1 VTDPRPPSEEPKE
14 VAALSKEVS
23 EFLLEFSIGVHKH
36 SMYPPDHPSLLPT
49 AENVLGRLSEV
60 LADRENFTIGV
71 GLDQLVVEGVA
82 TESRHPVLRELAK
95 RLHDHHLGAI
105 SFYDGTLRSEVEGLL
120 ETIAQDPERGGDPLG
135 LLPSEEIPN
144 WDHIRL
150 LPLGYDG
157 LELTGEADPSGEGF
171 DRATDLW
178 LGLAR
183 SAMGVESDF
192 RDPEKSP
199 DGGTV
204 AKAIRRSRKDAA
216 YDEVIA
222 GYLAQLAVELRS
234 GEREEK
240 GSIRRRVTS
249 LVRELDPQTLE
260 RLVQMGGN
268 PASRRRFVL
277 DANQSLAVS
286 SVVKI
291 VEAAA
296 NASHQTISHSLTR
309 LLTKLSSHASDGGEA
324 IRGQADTALREN
336 VEELVNDWDLKDP
349 NPDDYTLILD
359 SISRAAPSLGEGE
372 SEEPSDG
379 LTGAQ
384 RLLQMSLELDSWGPT
399 VAKAV
404 ADLTEGG
411 EIGYLLRMAEEAPD
425 GSQVGQR
432 FTAFLASR
440 SQLRRL
446 LSGEDVPEEE
456 LVKIVGMMGM
466 KAAPVLL
473 DVLGETES
481 RALRRKVFNV
491 LQSLGDEVGP
501 LILERLRDGRWYV
514 IRNML
519 ALARGL
525 TRMPLGFSAY
535 PFLEHEDPR
544 VRREAFPS
552 AVQEMAK
559 RHRCLALGLADPDER
574 ILRMALLEAQEG
586 LPESLVPVL
595 VNRVLGSRVD
605 SEMKALSLRALRHS
619 QSALAL
625 ETLLNA
631 AGGGRSILGR
641 IRLAESSEEVL
652 AAIEVLARAWPHEP
666 RAKKLLAAAK
676 RRKDPR
682 FQRALEGGGEV

>member
-1 VTDPRPPSEEPKE
+1 VTDPQPPSEDPNE
-14 VAALSKEVS
+14 VATLSKEVS

-49 AENVLGRLSEV
+49 AEHVLSRLSEV
-60 LADRENFTIGV
+60 LVDRENFTIGV
-71 GLDQLVVEGVA
+71 GKDQLVVEGVA
-82 TESRHPVLRELAK
+82 TEARHPVLRELAK

-120 ETIAQDPERGGDPLG
+120 ETVAKDPERGGDPLG
-135 LLPSEEIPN
+135 LLPPEEIPS
-144 WDHIRL
+144 WEHIRL

-183 SAMGVESDF
+183 TAMGAESDF

-199 DGGTV
+199 DGRTV
-204 AKAIRRSRKDAA
+204 AKAIRKSRRDAE

-222 GYLAQLAVELRS
+222 GYLAQLAGELRS

-268 PASRRRFVL
+268 SASRRRFVL
-277 DANQSLAVS
+277 DANQSLAVG

-296 NASHQTISHSLTR
+296 NASQQTISHSLTR
-309 LLTKLSSHASDGGEA
+309 LLTKLSSHASDGGEVM
-324 IRGQADTALREN
+324 RGRADTALRDN
-336 VEELVNDWDLKDP
+336 VEELVRGWDLKDP

-359 SISRAAPSLGEGE
+359 SISRASPSLKQTESAENDEGLE
-372 SEEPSDG
+372 
-379 LTGAQ
+379 GAR

-404 ADLTEGG
+404 ADLTEAG
-411 EIGYLLRMAEEAPD
+411 EIGYLLQMAGKAPE
-425 GSQVGQR
+425 GSKVGR
-432 FTAFLASR
+432 SFSEFLASPP
-440 SQLRRL
+440 QLRRL
-446 LSGEDVPEEE
+446 LSGEDVSEEALAE
-456 LVKIVGMMGM
+456 IVDRMGM
-466 KAAPVLL
+466 HAAPVLL

-491 LQSLGDEVGP
+491 LQSLGDGVGP
-501 LILERLRDGRWYV
+501 LVLERLRDGRWYV

-519 ALARGL
+519 ALVRGL
-525 TRMPLGFSAY
+525 SRMPLGFSAY

-544 VRREAFPS
+544 VRREAFPL

-559 RHRCLALGLADPDER
+559 RQRCLALGLADPDER
-574 ILRMALLEAQEG
+574 ILRLALLEAQEG
-586 LPESLVPVL
+586 LPEPLVPVL
-595 VNRVLGSRVD
+595 VNRVLGSKVD
-605 SEMKALSLRALRHS
+605 PEMKALSLRALRHS

-625 ETLLNA
+625 ETLLDA

-641 IRLAESSEEVL
+641 IRLADFSEEVA
-652 AAIEVLARAWPHEP
+652 AAIEVLREAWPHDP
-666 RAKKLLAAAK
+666 RVKKLLAAAG

-682 FQRALEGGGEV
+682 FQRALEGGGEL